1 MTALPDDI
9 GLIIRKEGRAGRITL
24 NRPRA
29 LNALTFAM
37 TQKLHRTLVNWIED
51 PDVLLVVVDAAGG
64 RAFCA
69 GGDIGEVYESIKSGD
84 LEGGRAHC
92 RAEYRLNALI
102 ARYPKPYVALIDGVV
117 MGGGI
122 GLSCH
127 GSQPVVTERT
137 ALSLPE
143 CSIGFIPDAGATD
156 LLARAPGRLGEYLGL
171 TGTVLKGADCIHAG
185 FARHFVTS
193 ERLPAVMEAL
203 VQSGDPAVLQ
213 RFGKLLPAFTL
224 EPILPWITA
233 VFSQPDLPAIV
244 AALENT
250 ADEESATWRQTT
262 LKQVL
267 RCSPLAL
274 AVTLSAIRALRPAC
288 GIEAALRSEYR
299 IVARCMVEGDLME
312 GVRANIVDRD
322 RQPKWRFTSAD
333 AVDPALVAGFLA
345 PLGDDDLTF
354 AM

>member
-1 MTALPDDI
+1 MTAPLDDS
-9 GLIIRKEGRAGRITL
+9 GLVIRKEGRAGRITL

-37 TQKLHRTLVNWIED
+37 TQKLHETLVNWADD
-51 PDVLLVVVDAAGG
+51 PDVLVVVVDAAGG

-84 LEGGRAHC
+84 LAGGQAHC
-92 RAEYRLNALI
+92 RGEYRLNALI
-102 ARYPKPYVALIDGVV
+102 ARYPKPYIALIDGVV

-193 ERLPAVMEAL
+193 ERIPALTEAL

-213 RFGKLLPAFTL
+213 RFGKLAPAFTL
-224 EPILPWITA
+224 EPILSQVAA

-244 AALENT
+244 AALEN
-250 ADEESATWRQTT
+250 ASDAEGAAWRQAA
-262 LKQVL
+262 LKQIT

-274 AVTLSAIRALRPAC
+274 AVTLSAIRSLRPAS
-288 GIEAALRSEYR
+288 GIEAALRTEYR
-299 IVARCMVEGDLME
+299 IVARCMIEGDLME

-322 RQPKWRFTSAD
+322 RQPKWRFTSLN
-333 AVDPALVAGFLA
+333 AVDPALVARFLA

-354 AM
+354 G